1 MLNLFKKD
9 FNLLFDEY
17 MKHSDEPF
25 QFLSCLFA
33 LEDFYHNEDCI
44 IKMPILFDISCNGI
58 QHLSSLTREATLAE
72 QVNVI
77 PDTNDPD
84 KFGDVY
90 AYSADLINNVLEKSV
105 ISNKIELINLVKD
118 DIEVSQLKDI
128 IKSEN
133 FNWSKIRINVLRNFK
148 FSRSLIKM
156 PVMTLSY
163 NVSLTGITEQL
174 ENLIPKT

>member
-1 MLNLFKKD
+1 MLNLLKND

-17 MKHSDEPF
+17 MKDSDEPF
-25 QFLSCLFA
+25 QFLSCCFA
-33 LEDFYHNEDCI
+33 LNDLYNDEDCI
-44 IKMPILFDISCNGI
+44 IRMPILFDITCNGI
-58 QHLSSLTREATLAE
+58 QHLSSLTREATLAK

-77 PDTNDPD
+77 PDLDDPD

-90 AYSADLINNVLEKSV
+90 AYSADIINNVLEKSV
-105 ISNKIELINLVKD
+105 ISNKIELINFVKD
-118 DIEVSQLKDI
+118 DIEDIQLKDI
-128 IKSEN
+128 IKSEK

-148 FSRSLIKM
+148 FNRSLIKI

-174 ENLIPKT
+174 EKLIPKT